1 MNIPNVLT
9 IFRICLVPVIVAALL
24 IPFNGKEL
32 VAFSLFLLAVLTDA
46 FDGILAR
53 KKKQETV
60 FGQLLDPIADKLLIV
75 SIFIC
80 LVELGAV
87 PAWMVVIIIGR
98 EIAITGFRA
107 IASSKGI
114 HIPASRLGKFKMTM
128 ETIVL
133 CILILGEQYLGQFYI
148 SSQIGLWVVIAVA
161 LGSAAEYCIKF
172 GPAVFSKHS

>member
-1 MNIPNVLT
+1 MHIPNLLT

-60 FGQLLDPIADKLLIV
+60 FGQLLDPIADKLLIA

-80 LVELGAV
+80 LVELGSV
-87 PAWMVVIIIGR
+87 PAWMVVIIVGR

-114 HIPASRLGKFKMTM
+114 HIPASGLGKLKMTL

-133 CILILGEQYLGQFYI
+133 CILILGERYLGQFYI

-161 LGSAAEYCIKF
+161 LGSATEYYIKF

>member
-9 IFRICLVPVIVAALL
+9 LFRICLVPVIVAALL

-32 VAFSLFLLAVLTDA
+32 VAFSLFILAVLTDA
-46 FDGILAR
+46 FDGVLAR
-53 KKKQETV
+53 KIKQETV
-60 FGQLLDPIADKLLIV
+60 FGQLLDPIADKLLIA

-80 LVELGAV
+80 MVELGAV

-114 HIPASRLGKFKMTM
+114 HIPASGLGKLKMTL

-133 CILILGEQYLGQFYI
+133 CILILGERYLGQFYI

-161 LGSAAEYCIKF
+161 LGSAAEYYIKF